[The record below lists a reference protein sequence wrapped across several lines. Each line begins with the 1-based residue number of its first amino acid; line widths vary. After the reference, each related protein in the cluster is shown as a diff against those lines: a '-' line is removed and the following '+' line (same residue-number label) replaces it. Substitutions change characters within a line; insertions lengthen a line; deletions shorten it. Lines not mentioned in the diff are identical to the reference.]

1 VSDVS
6 EVYLV
11 PSRGAARCLVCTP
24 SAEALVDA
32 LREGAFT
39 LCAAHLLR
47 AHVHGNDE
55 DGVPSLGPLPPRPEP
70 PLDPGVGIKEGGWP
84 PKPPPRRTQ

>member
-1 VSDVS
+1 MSDVS

-39 LCAAHLLR
+39 LCRAHLLR
-47 AHVHGNDE
+47 AHVHGNEE
-55 DGVPSLGPLPPRPEP
+55 DGVPTLH
-70 PLDPGVGIKEGGWP
+70 VP
-84 PKPPPRRTQ
+84 PKPPPRRTHE

>member
-1 VSDVS
+1 MSDVS

-24 SAEALVDA
+24 SVEALIDA

-39 LCAAHLLR
+39 LCTAHLLR
-47 AHVHGNDE
+47 AHVHGNE
-55 DGVPSLGPLPPRPEP
+55 ADGVPTLLAQRLP
-70 PLDPGVGIKEGGWP
+70 PLDPGVGIKEGGFP
-84 PKPPPRRTQ
+84 PKPPPSRRITKG